1 MRYSIQNALLTRSTT
16 SLKELNFCIC
26 VAGLVPAPIQ
36 AVKVAARAA
45 TFFYAFKTILY
56 IMNTIEVENM
66 DKKVVVRADH
76 LIKSYGE
83 GEALFYA
90 LNDVSMEVYDGELL
104 VILGGSGSGK
114 STLLN
119 MLGGMD
125 KVESGTIIVN
135 GKDITKMNNNQ
146 LTIYRRDDV
155 GFVYQFFNLINDVTV
170 FQNVTLAPKSGR
182 NKERAMKLLKA
193 VGLEGK
199 ENKFPRQMSGGQQ
212 QRVAIARALN
222 KDSNIL
228 FCDEPTG
235 ALDDA
240 SGKAVLAL
248 LDEIHKN
255 GKTIVL
261 VTHTREIASMAD
273 RVITMK
279 DGKIVGEEINEH
291 PVSAAEVKW

>member
-1 MRYSIQNALLTRSTT
+1 MPNVI
-16 SLKELNFCIC
+16 
-26 VAGLVPAPIQ
+26 
-36 AVKVAARAA
+36 VKA
-45 TFFYAFKTILY
+45 
-56 IMNTIEVENM
+56 E
-66 DKKVVVRADH
+66 H
-76 LIKSYGE
+76 LMKSYGE

-90 LNDVSMEVYDGELL
+90 LNDVSIEVYEHEFL

-119 MLGGMD
+119 MMGGMD
-125 KVESGTIIVN
+125 RVDSASIIVN
-135 GKDITKMNNNQ
+135 DKDITKMNSNE

-155 GFVYQFFNLINDVTV
+155 GFVYQFFNLINDITV

-182 NKERAMKLLKA
+182 NKERAMALLKA

-199 ENKFPRQMSGGQQ
+199 ENKFPRQLSGGQQ

-240 SGKAVLAL
+240 SGKAVLGL
-248 LDEIHKN
+248 LDEIHQQ

-261 VTHTREIASMAD
+261 VTHTREIAAMAN
-273 RVITMK
+273 RVITMR
-279 DGKIVGEEINEH
+279 DGKIVSETINEH
-291 PVSAAEVKW
+291 PVKASEVMW